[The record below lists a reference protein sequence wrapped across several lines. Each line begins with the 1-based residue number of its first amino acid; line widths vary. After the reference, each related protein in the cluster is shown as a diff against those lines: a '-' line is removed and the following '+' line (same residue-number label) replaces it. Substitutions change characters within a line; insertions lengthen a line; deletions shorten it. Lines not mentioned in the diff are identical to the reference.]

1 MDLRDIKEFIKD
13 SIWYILF
20 TISVLFFMF
29 YVVSIHQVVG
39 PSMEPEYHNQ
49 DVIVINKLSYRLIPI
64 KRGDIVIFN
73 KADAVYI
80 KRVIGLP
87 GDKLVYQNNKIYIND
102 KLLTEPYLINDIE
115 GVNNKPLNYQK
126 IPQDYYFVM
135 GDNRD
140 NSQDSRNFGLVS
152 KNEIYGNILFKLWP
166 LKK

>member
-20 TISVLFFMF
+20 TLSVLFFMF

-73 KADAVYI
+73 KADSVYI

-115 GVNNKPLNYQK
+115 GVNNKPINYQK
-126 IPQDYYFVM
+126 IPKDYYFVM

-166 LKK
+166 FKK